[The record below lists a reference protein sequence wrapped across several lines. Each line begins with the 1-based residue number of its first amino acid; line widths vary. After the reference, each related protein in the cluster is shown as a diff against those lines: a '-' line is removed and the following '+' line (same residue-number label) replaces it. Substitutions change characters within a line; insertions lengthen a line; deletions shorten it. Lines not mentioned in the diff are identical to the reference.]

1 MRHRPVFTAVVCALA
16 GFALLGAACSSGTSS
31 SSLKQMATCSP
42 SGSALRIQAQNLHF
56 DRDCLAAPANQPFTI
71 TLNNQE
77 NGIPHNVSIYPNG
90 QAGNALFKGG
100 IVTGVQSTVYRVQ
113 GLRAGTYYF
122 QCDVHPDMNGALVIG

>member
-16 GFALLGAACSSGTSS
+16 GLALLGAACSSGTSS

-56 DRDCLAAPANQPFTI
+56 DRNCLAAPANQPFTI

-113 GLRAGTYYF
+113 GLSAGRYYF
-122 QCDVHPDMNGALVIG
+122 QCDVDPDMNGVLRI